1 MPAVYDRRRPLVA
14 LTIAALALGLAG
26 CGSSAADSEA
36 PKPPARPRELA
47 FDNVKPCALLS
58 QPQQGEF
65 GVDQPAEDGTS
76 PTFNAPSC
84 VYISQKEKV
93 SLSVVLVTDRGI
105 AEFAPG
111 KATGQ
116 TDAVT
121 VAGFPGYRVRTDQ
134 PAGEQFCTVHLDA
147 APDRVLTA
155 AYNEEGRDKPLSKD
169 EVCQRATKV
178 AEAALGTLTSAK

>member
-1 MPAVYDRRRPLVA
+1 MPAVFASRPLVA
-14 LTIAALALGLAG
+14 VTIAALALGLAG
-26 CGSSAADSEA
+26 CGSSTADPGTNNA
-36 PKPPARPRELA
+36 PARPRELA

-58 QPQQGEF
+58 QPQQTEL

-84 VYISQKEKV
+84 VFVSHKEKV
-93 SLSVVLVTDRGI
+93 SLSVVLVGDRGI
-105 AEFAPG
+105 AEFGPG

-116 TDAVT
+116 TDPVT
-121 VAGFPGYRVRTDQ
+121 VAGFPGFRIRTDQ

-147 APDRVLTA
+147 APNRVLTA
-155 AYNEEGRDKPLSKD
+155 AYNEEGRDKPLAKD

-178 AEAALGTLTSAK
+178 AEAAVGTLTSAK